1 MRQAWHRLRV
11 GCPALRPSNDDSSV
25 LTGATAAP
33 FATVEQQASQLLQIA
48 TAKKNSIVKSIRKS
62 TLAPTDAVAG
72 FQPQDHTGFEP
83 PRAWPST
90 VMYFL
95 PAATRCS
102 PARVERASGRLRQR
116 PTSAMNRFDPLRKV
130 LHVDEAVA
138 RFAALPGTVFITGVF
153 DLLHRG
159 QVACLAEARQL
170 GERLIVGIHSDTSA
184 ALLDKTSGRPL
195 HGEGDRAYQVA
206 ALESV
211 DAVVIFPESTPIP
224 LLTRLRPSVYVRGG
238 EQDVNRLAETALMH
252 GWGGHVV
259 ALPFLDGFSTSSL
272 LERIRAGSPALYGEE
287 S

>member
-1 MRQAWHRLRV
+1 M
-11 GCPALRPSNDDSSV
+11 
-25 LTGATAAP
+25 
-33 FATVEQQASQLLQIA
+33 
-48 TAKKNSIVKSIRKS
+48 KSIRKS
-62 TLAPTDAVAG
+62 NPALSEAVAG
-72 FQPQDHTGFEP
+72 LQPRDHTGFEL
-83 PRAWPST
+83 PRVLPST
-90 VMYFL
+90 VTPVL
-95 PAATRCS
+95 PAATRNS
-102 PARVERASGRLRQR
+102 PARAEGAPGRLSQR

-138 RFAALPGTVFITGVF
+138 RFAALPGTVFTTGVF

-170 GERLIVGIHSDTSA
+170 GERLVVGVHSDTSA
-184 ALLDKTSGRPL
+184 ALLDKTSDRPL

-211 DAVVIFPESTPIP
+211 DAVVIFRESTPIP
-224 LLTRLRPSVYVRGG
+224 LLMRLRPSVYVRGG